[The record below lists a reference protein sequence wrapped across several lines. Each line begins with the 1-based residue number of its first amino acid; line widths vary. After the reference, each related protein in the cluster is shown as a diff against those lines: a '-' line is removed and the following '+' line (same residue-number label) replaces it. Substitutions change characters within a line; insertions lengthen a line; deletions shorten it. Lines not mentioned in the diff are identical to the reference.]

1 MTEQLPT
8 LTRHNLEAKI
18 LKRCWQDEDFRRE
31 FTADPVAT
39 AVKYLD
45 VSPASLPKIV
55 IHEEPAGSWHIV
67 LPPRPANA
75 DALRDQDLEQIA
87 GGLGWLEL
95 LMSEA
100 LVATVGVA
108 SAVVSGSIAA
118 SAVVTDDKGW

>member
-1 MTEQLPT
+1 MTEQLRT

-45 VSPASLPKIV
+45 VSAASLPKIV
-55 IHEEPAGSWHIV
+55 IHEEPAGSWYIV
-67 LPPRPANA
+67 LPPQPANA

-87 GGLGWLEL
+87 GGGLADAL
-95 LMSEA
+95 LREA
-100 LVATVGVA
+100 IFTALAVG
-108 SAVVSGSIAA
+108 SAVASGSIAA
-118 SAVVTDDKGW
+118 SAVVTDAKGW